1 MNVWVAALAVM
12 AAVNPPRRRAAL
24 PEPTAPAI
32 AVTGAA
38 VAWLAMVVA
47 AAVSGP
53 LLDAF
58 SVSPP
63 NIQIAAGLV
72 LLVRAM
78 VDVALPPGR
87 ESARLTGRWQ
97 AVVPVAFP
105 LLIRPEVALLALS
118 AGAEMGVT
126 RTAAFAVPAYL
137 AAAVVL
143 AFWRG
148 DRTARAVGVVLSI
161 TGVAVAIDLV
171 IDGVLAV

>member
-1 MNVWVAALAVM
+1 MNVWIAALAVM

-24 PEPTAPAI
+24 LTRTGPAI
-32 AVTGAA
+32 AVSGA
-38 VAWLAMVVA
+38 VIAWLALVVA
-47 AAVSGP
+47 AAVSRP
-53 LLDAF
+53 LLDAL

-87 ESARLTGRWQ
+87 ESARLTGWWH

-118 AGAEMGVT
+118 AGAALGVA
-126 RTAAFAVPAYL
+126 RTAAIAAPAYL
-137 AAAVVL
+137 AAVVVL
-143 AFWRG
+143 ALWRG
-148 DRTARAVGVVLSI
+148 ERTARAVGVVLSI
-161 TGVAVAIDLV
+161 TGVAVAVDLV